1 MLDSDIII
9 GHSLVPKHEIMSNAS
24 VERVLKHY
32 KITTEQLPKI
42 KADDPVVTAIGAKK
56 GQVLKITR
64 NSITAGK
71 AVYYRVV
78 V

>member
-24 VERVLKHY
+24 IERVLKQY
-32 KITTEQLPKI
+32 KITVDQLPKI
-42 KADDPVVTAIGAKK
+42 KSEDPVVVAIGAKK

-64 NSITAGK
+64 NSMTAGK
-71 AVYYRVV
+71 SVYYRVV